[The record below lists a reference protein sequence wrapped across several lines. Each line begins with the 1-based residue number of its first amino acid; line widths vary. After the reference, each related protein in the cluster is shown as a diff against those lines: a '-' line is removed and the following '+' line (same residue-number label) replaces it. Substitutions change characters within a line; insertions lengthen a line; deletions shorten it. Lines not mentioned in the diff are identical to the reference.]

1 MNTKTPT
8 LNPTISPTN
17 NPTNNPT
24 KTPTSNPT
32 SITKAPT
39 SNPPEDSGSD
49 DEYNDLFAVNKE
61 YEENDVL
68 ENDGN
73 VYSSGKMDSGMLYHF
88 SAMMIVFLGVNMI
101 FYILGKRQQK
111 H

>member
-1 MNTKTPT
+1 MNTKPPT

-17 NPTNNPT
+17 NPTISPTNNPTIRPTNNPTST

-39 SNPPEDSGSD
+39 LNPTEDNGSD
-49 DEYNDLFAVNKE
+49 DDSSDLFAVNKE

-88 SAMMIVFLGVNMI
+88 
-101 FYILGKRQQK
+101 
-111 H
+111 